1 MNKKEHNEESEPQL
15 KIDGTKTSDM
25 KKRAFSVPENYF
37 ENLTP
42 RIMESVRSSSEV
54 KTQTSIHWRRFLIP
68 TIGIAAV
75 LLTGW
80 FFLQPNNTST
90 VDFDGVLATL
100 SVEELTEYADL
111 QPSELFEYE
120 LVDYEQIAIA
130 GNDLTDEEIIEYLTT
145 EDEIE
150 WSTIMNE
157 IDI

>member
-15 KIDGTKTSDM
+15 KIDGAETSDM
-25 KKRAFSVPENYF
+25 KKRGFSVPENYF

-54 KTQTSIHWRRFLIP
+54 KTQTSINWRRFLIP

-80 FFLQPNNTST
+80 FFLRPNNTST